1 MYPNPTQDGDA
12 RPRPTGAGTGVCN
25 PHTYKRDPL
34 EIKKKESRA
43 GAVKGYGGCIAT
55 RSAPLLLP
63 SSLYIYIDC
72 TYKSKGTSNRKALT
86 NQQALQAHS
95 SWVFISYT
103 KEALGNGCFFR
114 DWIVQAINSGKLMGE
129 VGQCPMVGVFW
140 DSMLKKF

>member
-1 MYPNPTQDGDA
+1 MYSHPTQDGDA
-12 RPRPTGAGTGVCN
+12 RPRPTSAGAGVSY

-34 EIKKKESRA
+34 GIKKKESRA

-103 KEALGNGCFFR
+103 EEALGNGCFFR
-114 DWIVQAINSGKLMGE
+114 DRKALGYERNPKLGV
-129 VGQCPMVGVFW
+129 VGLVGR
-140 DSMLKKF
+140 KKF